1 MASDTEVMLD
11 ITAKCRRLLSLL
23 EDPYPGLS
31 TWQELRTHA
40 ARELRD
46 ALADV
51 LDEPDPEQ
59 ITPRAVVEAVR
70 NSYQRGWEAG
80 RRAERGETL

>member
-1 MASDTEVMLD
+1 MATDTEVMLD
-11 ITAKCRRLLSLL
+11 ITAKCQRLMSLL
-23 EDPYPGLS
+23 EDPHPGLS
-31 TWQELRTHA
+31 TWQEFRTHA

-51 LDEPDPEQ
+51 LDEPDPER
-59 ITPRAVVEAVR
+59 ITRRDLIEAAR
-70 NSYQRGWEAG
+70 NSFQNGWEAG